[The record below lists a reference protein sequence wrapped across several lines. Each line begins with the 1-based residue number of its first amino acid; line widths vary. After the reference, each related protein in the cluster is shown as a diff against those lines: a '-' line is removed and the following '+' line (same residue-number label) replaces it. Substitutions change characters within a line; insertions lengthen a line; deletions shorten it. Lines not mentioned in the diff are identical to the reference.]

1 MSNHSRASLVL
12 AAVAIASV
20 VPAHA
25 QQPAAS
31 AAPVKL
37 GIVSFLT
44 GPAASPFGI
53 PGRNGAEIVIEAF
66 NAGKAPAPF
75 NQVGLGGAK
84 IEAKY
89 IDEAGTVANV
99 VTEFRNLVQ
108 RDQVDAV
115 VGYVSSGSCLAVT
128 PVAEELK
135 ALTVLYDCGTPRI
148 FEEKARSY
156 VFRVSPHATMDSI
169 GAARYLLAKKKISQA
184 SPASIRITPGG
195 RTPGVIFWEP

>member
-66 NAGKAPAPF
+66 NA
-75 NQVGLGGAK
+75 
-84 IEAKY
+84 
-89 IDEAGTVANV
+89 
-99 VTEFRNLVQ
+99 
-108 RDQVDAV
+108 
-115 VGYVSSGSCLAVT
+115 
-128 PVAEELK
+128 
-135 ALTVLYDCGTPRI
+135 
-148 FEEKARSY
+148 
-156 VFRVSPHATMDSI
+156 
-169 GAARYLLAKKKISQA
+169 
-184 SPASIRITPGG
+184 
-195 RTPGVIFWEP
+195 